1 MKSHRPAIAILI
13 AEDDPD
19 DRELLTEAFAQVSSA
34 VELRFVDDGEQLLH
48 HLGHRGG
55 PERPREH
62 PVPGLILLDLNMP
75 GMDGRETL
83 RRLRADEHW
92 RRIPVVVLSTSSS
105 QDEIDQVYA
114 LGANSFITKPA
125 RMGELIR
132 VAYRLSEYWLDTVQ
146 LPT

>member
-1 MKSHRPAIAILI
+1 MKSHLPAIVILI

-19 DRELLTEAFAQVSSA
+19 DRELLTEAFVQVASA
-34 VELRFVDDGEQLLH
+34 VELRFVDNGEELLL
-48 HLGHRGG
+48 HLGHR
-55 PERPREH
+55 PAPDRSREH
-62 PVPGLILLDLNMP
+62 PVPGLILLDLNLP

-83 RRLRADEHW
+83 RRLRADERW

-105 QDEIDQVYA
+105 QDEIDQAYA

-132 VAYRLSEYWLDTVQ
+132 VVNGLCEYWLDTVQ